1 MTDRS
6 SPSGASRSGT
16 PGGGRTLTSYLL
28 VVNPASGRGRSLPR
42 AEALRTALSASA
54 SVEIVRTERRG
65 FATDAVFER
74 ARDVERVIAIG
85 GDGTLNEVLSGLM
98 RVGGPAADLP
108 ELGFFP
114 AGTANAAILA
124 FGFGTAPDAVARSLA
139 SAEARPV
146 DVGIVSH
153 AGVERPFLLWFG
165 AGYDA
170 VVIDALNA
178 KRTGLMGIAGLVR
191 RAPGVLSAVHRYS
204 AHEIEVDVDGRRST
218 AASVILANVG
228 QVAFGGSVAAGVDP
242 FDGWLDVVTVP
253 RLGTARVAALG
264 LRMLRSSLEG
274 GSGVV
279 RDKGVRVRLS
289 SPGRVPF
296 QLDGEPVGTLPA
308 EVRIEPAAVRL
319 LLT

>member
-1 MTDRS
+1 V
-6 SPSGASRSGT
+6 
-16 PGGGRTLTSYLL
+16 TSYLL

-42 AEALRTALSASA
+42 AEALRAALASSA
-54 SVEIVRTERRG
+54 SVEVVRTERRG
-65 FATDAVFER
+65 FATETVFER
-74 ARDVERVIAIG
+74 AGDVERVIAIG

-98 RVGGPAADLP
+98 RVGAPAAELP
-108 ELGFFP
+108 ALGFFP

-139 SAEARPV
+139 TAEARPV

-153 AGVERPFLLWFG
+153 AGVERPFLLWLG

-191 RAPGVLSAVHRYS
+191 KAPGVLRAVHRYP
-204 AHEIEVDVDGRRST
+204 APEIEVEVDGRSSR

-228 QVAFGGSVAAGVDP
+228 QVAFGGHVATGVDP
-242 FDGWLDVVTVP
+242 FDGRLDVVTVP
-253 RLGTARVAALG
+253 RVGTAGVAWLG
-264 LRMLRSSLEG
+264 LRMLRSSLERGPGVARDG
-274 GSGVV
+274 GT
-279 RDKGVRVRLS
+279 RVRLS
-289 SPGRVPF
+289 SAGRVPF

-308 EVRIEPAAVRL
+308 EVRVEPGAVRL